1 MANINTSDFK
11 EIVRNIE
18 NNKILLPD
26 FQREFVWKDEE
37 MQKKIVAS
45 VLAKMPVGSILLL
58 ASKPDE
64 YSSKIIGCK
73 RELDTSELS
82 DEVEFLLDGQQR
94 ITVLTNVFSSII
106 HDLCKNSKDL
116 VAPQAL
122 KRRFFLRVPRWKD
135 AEAANEEDWFGVK
148 NLLFP
153 LSNPDS
159 DDPEFLSSQIV
170 DSIEV
175 LPFNANDDKSYNPK
189 NALDS
194 KLVSDCSTLNNKGY
208 LIPLFLLIPPIDQA
222 KAGAVKF
229 YFSEIIDDVAKK
241 IKGDIWTTY
250 SSSTSYDEKRD
261 FIKNLVESPDEQQ
274 DILDSE
280 NEDLDAVFKVTL
292 SKRARVWGNSF
303 TEYLQSC
310 ISAINL
316 HQIRVKSSQRGR
328 AIDIYENLN
337 RGGVSLSTFDLIMA
351 KVVKVDKQNFHQ
363 RMINAMQSEKEYP
376 KNIVHPHIL
385 PLISKEITNKKYN
398 ATMAMR
404 CYNRNKNEL
413 IGKYIDIFLDVL
425 GLYCYNKDFDIDN
438 FKIDYMKKDKILNLD
453 PEAIHENCDDVIKAI
468 DRAMFF
474 LQTRCGIRSISEINY
489 SLAVVLLAVIF
500 LKDDYFNSMDV
511 NNLLEAWYWGV
522 LFSGEFDKD
531 QNVRM
536 INNLKSLLRTNETR
550 DTNWM
555 YGPDCILSN
564 ILDAQNFS
572 DKALVLLEKAS
583 DERYPKVI
591 LRTFICEYMLSRT
604 YDDLVDVDPNH
615 EVVSVFHSGADKFQ
629 MHHIIP
635 LGSIKK
641 ISDMNTASIRNKQDL
656 ICNSPLNFVWITEDS
671 NRAISDDPLDKYAKE
686 IKSTAKAKLHISVY
700 TTDTDADTDQKI
712 HGILEQRFDYLKG
725 DIENTVQALLANW
738 KAGNV
743 TI

>member
-1 MANINTSDFK
+1 
-11 EIVRNIE
+11 
-18 NNKILLPD
+18 
-26 FQREFVWKDEE
+26 
-37 MQKKIVAS
+37 
-45 VLAKMPVGSILLL
+45 
-58 ASKPDE
+58 
-64 YSSKIIGCK
+64 
-73 RELDTSELS
+73 
-82 DEVEFLLDGQQR
+82 
-94 ITVLTNVFSSII
+94 
-106 HDLCKNSKDL
+106 
-116 VAPQAL
+116 
-122 KRRFFLRVPRWKD
+122 
-135 AEAANEEDWFGVK
+135 
-148 NLLFP
+148 
-153 LSNPDS
+153 
-159 DDPEFLSSQIV
+159 
-170 DSIEV
+170 
-175 LPFNANDDKSYNPK
+175 
-189 NALDS
+189 
-194 KLVSDCSTLNNKGY
+194 
-208 LIPLFLLIPPIDQA
+208 
-222 KAGAVKF
+222 
-229 YFSEIIDDVAKK
+229 
-241 IKGDIWTTY
+241 
-250 SSSTSYDEKRD
+250 
-261 FIKNLVESPDEQQ
+261 
-274 DILDSE
+274 
-280 NEDLDAVFKVTL
+280 
-292 SKRARVWGNSF
+292 
-303 TEYLQSC
+303 
-310 ISAINL
+310 
-316 HQIRVKSSQRGR
+316 
-328 AIDIYENLN
+328 
-337 RGGVSLSTFDLIMA
+337 MA
-351 KVVKVDKQNFHQ
+351 KVAKVDKQNFHQ

-536 INNLKSLLRTNETR
+536 INNLKSLLRTIETR

-656 ICNSPLNFVWITEDS
+656 ICNSPSNFVWITEDS